1 MRRLTLLAAVAAVAG
16 AHDAA
21 AAIASAHDAVGEVS
35 WAEAQ
40 CMLRKRRIAFLGVSV
55 KGLACPDFNE
65 FQGSGFPRQLSGN
78 QKVRKK
84 GEKEDRGDD
93 ARPSSSPRPPTPAT
107 WAP

>member
-1 MRRLTLLAAVAAVAG
+1 MMRTVLVAAVAAIAG

-21 AAIASAHDAVGEVS
+21 AAVASAPAAVGEVS

-78 QKVRKK
+78 QKVRKRDK
-84 GEKEDRGDD
+84 RGTTPDRGNL
-93 ARPSSSPRPPTPAT
+93 
-107 WAP
+107 